1 VKLSCVSKVSELG
14 VCEQSD
20 SERHVCERHVCEQE
34 CLTQVSALAMS
45 MCMHACAPA
54 RPRRM
59 HMFISYV
66 HVLALYTASRVVF
79 WGCDNLVVGGS
90 R

>member
-1 VKLSCVSKVSELG
+1 M
-14 VCEQSD
+14 SD
-20 SERHVCERHVCEQE
+20 SESNLCEQE
-34 CLTQVSALAMS
+34 CLTGVSGLSMS

-59 HMFISYV
+59 HKYISYV
-66 HVLALYTASRVVF
+66 HVLALHNASRVVF
-79 WGCDNLVVGGS
+79 WIEWVCDDLVVGGS